1 MKTNLAWLFLLLTI
15 PAAALASDEAAPATP
30 PAWFLEE
37 IATLTANGGRWVT
50 DNSAYKNENEPFE
63 AYGMVWSS
71 SFDGVTM
78 TGRLFGIKDGV
89 ETGNFWE
96 FRQYWHPQERR
107 AVLEQF
113 GWGGVVGIGTS
124 WREGETTKSRQTF
137 YAPDGTASETG
148 HASSFP
154 DATTHIT
161 ESFDIVDDTWSPR
174 RKYVW
179 QLMPA
184 NDS

>member
-1 MKTNLAWLFLLLTI
+1 MKTNLARLFLLLAI
-15 PAAALASDEAAPATP
+15 PAAALAGDEASPATP

-96 FRQYWHPQERR
+96 FRQLASAREALCAGAVWMGGRR
-107 AVLEQF
+107 RHRHVVARRRDNEVPADVLRS
-113 GWGGVVGIGTS
+113 GWKA
-124 WREGETTKSRQTF
+124 R
-137 YAPDGTASETG
+137 ETG

-154 DATTHIT
+154 DPHDAHFR
-161 ESFDIVDDTWSPR
+161 ELRSPR
-174 RKYVW
+174 
-179 QLMPA
+179 
-184 NDS
+184 